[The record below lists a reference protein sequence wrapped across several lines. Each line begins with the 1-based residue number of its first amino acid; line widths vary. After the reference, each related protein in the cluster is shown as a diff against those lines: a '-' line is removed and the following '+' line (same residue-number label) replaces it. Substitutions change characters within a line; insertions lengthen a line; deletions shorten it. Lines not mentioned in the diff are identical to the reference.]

1 MKIIGEKIN
10 GTRKSVAAAIANR
23 DAEFIRNLA
32 KKQVEGGAHWLDVNA
47 GTHPDREVDDLLWL
61 IDLIQDVTDVPLS
74 LDSANPQALTAAI
87 GKVKKTPL
95 INSISGEPDRLH
107 NVLPI
112 AAEHGCD
119 VIALA
124 MDDQGIPNSVEAR
137 LAVVRKLFEA
147 TRAASLADEKVYV
160 DPLVM
165 TIATNTECGM
175 ITLDTIRAVRAE
187 FPQAHISL
195 GLSNVSFGLPV
206 RSLVNRTFLTLAI
219 AAGMDTAI
227 IDPNDRELKAA
238 LLATDLLLGYDKHC
252 LNYTRA
258 YRKGLLEST
267 KQPA

>member
-10 GTRKSVAAAIANR
+10 GTRKAVAAAIAKR
-23 DAEFIRNLA
+23 DAEFIQSLA

-47 GTHPDREVDDLLWL
+47 GTHPDQEVDDMLWL
-61 IDLIQDVTDVPLS
+61 IELIQGATEVPLC
-74 LDSANPQALTAAI
+74 LDSANPQALAAAL
-87 GKVKKTPL
+87 GAVKKTPM
-95 INSISGEPDRLH
+95 INSISGEPDRLS

-112 AAEHGCD
+112 VAQHSCE
-119 VIALA
+119 VIALCL
-124 MDDQGIPNSVEAR
+124 DDKGIPTEVEGR
-137 LAVVRKLFEA
+137 LAVARKLFEA
-147 TRAASLADEKVYV
+147 TRSANVPDEKVYI
-160 DPLVM
+160 DALVM
-165 TIATNTECGM
+165 TIATNTDAGRA
-175 ITLDTIRAVRAE
+175 TLDTIRAVRAE

-238 LLATDLLLGYDKHC
+238 LFATDLLLGYDKHC

-258 YRKGLLEST
+258 YRKGLLEPT